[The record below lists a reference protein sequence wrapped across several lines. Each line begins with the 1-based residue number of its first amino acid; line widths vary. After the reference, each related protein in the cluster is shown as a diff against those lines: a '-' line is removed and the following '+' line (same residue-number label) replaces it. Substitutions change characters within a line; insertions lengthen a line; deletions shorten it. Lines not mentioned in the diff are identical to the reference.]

1 MGEKRVTRRP
11 SIASRRGALLGTGAL
26 AAAVPAAAQN
36 AATPA
41 SAASAPLQ
49 VASIGSFHV
58 GGEVRTLSGLPP
70 REVRMTATGPVR
82 RIEVNGDYMV
92 GQMYVQYVKLA
103 APKALHPLM
112 LWHGGGLSG
121 ACWED
126 TPDGRPGWQSFF
138 LRAGHDVYVSDAFE
152 RGRASWPRY
161 PEILP
166 DEPVFRSLFE
176 AWRTF
181 RFGPPDGYDVDPAK
195 RRPFPGA
202 RFSPAWLENLGRGAI
217 PRWASSDA
225 HIQRAYAA
233 YLARMTEPSVIVV
246 HSQGVAFALRAALEA
261 PEKVAAVVAVEGSG
275 APDPAAVDMARMR
288 NIPLLMVWGDFLD
301 QAPWPAYRAAVDRFG
316 AALAAAGG
324 TVEILELPAR
334 GISGNTH
341 MLMHDDN
348 SDEIAGMIQGWLTA
362 QGLMKT

>member
-1 MGEKRVTRRP
+1 MP
-11 SIASRRGALLGTGAL
+11 SKPPGLASRRGAMLGTGLL
-26 AAAVPAAAQN
+26 ATTLPAAAQTPN
-36 AATPA
+36 TAAP
-41 SAASAPLQ
+41 APLQ

-58 GGEVRTLSGLPP
+58 GGGVRTLTGLPA
-70 REVRMTATGPVR
+70 REVRMTATGPLR

-103 APKALHPLM
+103 APKARHPLM

-152 RGRASWPRY
+152 RGRASWPRF

-166 DEPVFRSLFE
+166 DEPVFRSLSE

-181 RFGPPDGYDVDPAK
+181 RFGPPNGFDLDPAK
-195 RRPFPGA
+195 RRPYPGA
-202 RFSPAWLENLGRGAI
+202 RFPVAALENLGRGAI

-225 HIQRAYAA
+225 FVQSAYGA

-246 HSQGVAFALRAALEA
+246 HSQGVAFALRAALDA
-261 PEKVAAVVAVEGSG
+261 PGKVAAVVAVEGSG
-275 APDPAAVDMARMR
+275 APDPATVDMARMR
-288 NIPLLMVWGDFLD
+288 NIPLLMVWGDYLD
-301 QAPWPAYRAAVDRFG
+301 QAPWPAYRGAVDRFA
-316 AALAAAGG
+316 AALTAAGG
-324 TVEILELPAR
+324 SAELMELPAR
-334 GISGNTH
+334 GIAGNTH

-348 SDEIAGMIQGWLTA
+348 SDQVAGLIQGWLA
-362 QGLMKT
+362 AKGLMKA

>member
-1 MGEKRVTRRP
+1 MDRRNI
-11 SIASRRGALLGTGAL
+11 IASRRGALIGSGAL
-26 AAAVPAAAQN
+26 AALPAAAQTPPAP
-36 AATPA
+36 AA
-41 SAASAPLQ
+41 LQ
-49 VASIGSFHV
+49 VASIGSFSV
-58 GGEVRTLSGLPP
+58 GGEVRTLSGLPA

-103 APKALHPLM
+103 ATKALHPLM

-166 DEPVFRSLFE
+166 DEPVFRSLGE

-181 RFGPPDGYDVDPAK
+181 RFGPPEGYDVDPAK

-202 RFSPAWLENLGRGAI
+202 RFSPAWLENLGRQAI

-225 HIQRAYAA
+225 FVQRAYAA

-261 PEKVAAVVAVEGSG
+261 PDKVAAIVAVEGTG
-275 APDPAAVDMARMR
+275 APDPATVDMARMR
-288 NIPLLMVWGDFLD
+288 DIPLLMIWGDFLD
-301 QAPWPAYRAAVDRFG
+301 QGPWPAYRVAIDRF
-316 AALAAAGG
+316 AAAMTAAGG
-324 TVEILELPAR
+324 TAELMELPAR
-334 GISGNTH
+334 GIRGNTH

-348 SDEIAGMIQGWLTA
+348 SDQVATLIQGWMSA